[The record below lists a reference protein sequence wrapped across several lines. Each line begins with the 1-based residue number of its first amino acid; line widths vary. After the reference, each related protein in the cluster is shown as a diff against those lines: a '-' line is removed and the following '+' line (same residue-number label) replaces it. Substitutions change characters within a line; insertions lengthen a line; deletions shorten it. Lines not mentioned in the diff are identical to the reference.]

1 MEFFHPSFTRHGAR
15 DLKDIKRGNQLKSSK
30 RQEMEELNE
39 GADDNGSSSSGQSGT
54 HKRMRIDYSIFRTDV
69 ARLQQNLDDLES
81 DLKQHSMQVRAPLRP
96 HLPTL
101 LVPRSALARRSRPAR
116 ALPCPPPTR
125 APLQVQEKLALI
137 LRALDEAPMGE
148 EPSAGVAEAAHRLQ
162 NGLEPSVSPSSAGGL
177 SSAPLQSGLQPSSTT
192 ASTGSLTP
200 STAAGSNMV
209 TPSLGGGAGAGAGG
223 GGGALGSSRDLAAAY
238 LAAAGHQSP
247 EEVACFGS
255 GSSGGS
261 AAGSA
266 AALSQFGNQQQA
278 IAAAAAATG
287 LPAHF
292 NAAVASSAI
301 TAGLA
306 ASHTATAGGNLTGL
320 PGGLPGGG
328 AGGAVGAPGAA
339 PGGRW
344 CDGWGAPQLNHGG
357 ATASATAPLPL
368 SGGAPNS
375 AAALAHQL
383 TLQRAGLQG
392 LYGSPPLDTQREPA
406 AAQS

>member
-81 DLKQHSMQVRAPLRP
+81 DLKQHSMQV
-96 HLPTL
+96 
-101 LVPRSALARRSRPAR
+101 
-116 ALPCPPPTR
+116 
-125 APLQVQEKLALI
+125 QEKLALI

-200 STAAGSNMV
+200 STAAGSTMV

-223 GGGALGSSRDLAAAY
+223 AGGALGSSRDLAAAY

-266 AALSQFGNQQQA
+266 AALSKFGNQQQA

-306 ASHTATAGGNLTGL
+306 ASHTATAGGNRTGL

-339 PGGRW
+339 LGGRW

-357 ATASATAPLPL
+357 ATASAPAPLPL